1 MKHALLSFTCIGL
14 FLFSIDAHAKWCD
27 RVGLYAEALTFSEHL
42 SDDHAPAGGYNED
55 NPGLS
60 FGGVCKNEL
69 QNFDFNTTAGVIVF
83 KNSYDDTSK
92 GVALGLNLSTPI
104 YDRWDVFGGTNI
116 AIVDGYE
123 DLSNNA
129 RIGDETAV
137 LPAIAAGVSYNF
149 TENIS
154 FKGTANI
161 IPSIGDSDGVFLPT
175 FGIQYLY

>member
-1 MKHALLSFTCIGL
+1 MRTLA
-14 FLFSIDAHAKWCD
+14 LFSLTICLSLGAYEANAKWCD
-27 RVGLYAEALTFSEHL
+27 RVGLYAEAMAFSEHL

-60 FGGVCKNEL
+60 IGGVCKK
-69 QNFDFNTTAGVIVF
+69 QQRNFDINMNAGLIAF

-104 YDRWDVFGGTNI
+104 YEGWDVFGGTNI
-116 AIVDGYE
+116 VVVDGYE
-123 DLSNNA
+123 DLADNA
-129 RIGDETAV
+129 RFGDETAV
-137 LPAIAAGVSYNF
+137 LPTFAAGVSYNF
-149 TENIS
+149 TNNIA

-161 IPSIGDSDGVFLPT
+161 IPSVGDSDGVFLPT